1 MPAAPRPQGGLGW
14 RSLGVFCQ
22 GLLLVS
28 ACSKGHHLARSRGSR
43 YSRGHEM
50 GLKGIPGR
58 RPPGGGSGGGRKCVM
73 AVSLSLLCVS
83 DRGEPGAD
91 RISPGQK
98 EALEDVGPLGLEPRE
113 APWLLQGGGDTWASA
128 HGPLPWP
135 HLRCHMGTGIGPGA
149 GRGGG
154 GLPGSHLSDKALR
167 TSLPHL
173 PRCCTRPGRWNPG
186 SEAWLAQGLG
196 CDLFPLLFY
205 GSDNGHLAG
214 PL

>member
-1 MPAAPRPQGGLGW
+1 MLAAPRPQGGLGW

-91 RISPGQK
+91 RISPGRK
-98 EALEDVGPLGLEPRE
+98 EALEDMGPLGLEPRE

-135 HLRCHMGTGIGPGA
+135 HLRCHMGTGIGPRA
-149 GRGGG
+149 GRVGGCRG
-154 GLPGSHLSDKALR
+154 AISLTKHCEHLSLTCPGVA
-167 TSLPHL
+167 PGQAGGIQA
-173 PRCCTRPGRWNPG
+173 PRCGWPR
-186 SEAWLAQGLG
+186 ALG
-196 CDLFPLLFY
+196 VTCFLFY
-205 GSDNGHLAG
+205 SMGLTMVT
-214 PL
+214 

>member
-1 MPAAPRPQGGLGW
+1 MPAAPRRWGGLGW

-91 RISPGQK
+91 RISPGRK

-135 HLRCHMGTGIGPGA
+135 HLRCHMGTGIGPRA
-149 GRGGG
+149 GRVGGCRG
-154 GLPGSHLSDKALR
+154 A
-167 TSLPHL
+167 TSLTRHCECLSLTCPGVAPGQAGGIQA
-173 PRCCTRPGRWNPG
+173 PRCGWPR
-186 SEAWLAQGLG
+186 ALG
-196 CDLFPLLFY
+196 VTCFLFY
-205 GSDNGHLAG
+205 SMSLTMVT
-214 PL
+214 

>member
-1 MPAAPRPQGGLGW
+1 MRLVPAAPRRRGGLGW

-58 RPPGGGSGGGRKCVM
+58 RPLGGGSGGGRKCIM

-83 DRGEPGAD
+83 DRGELSAD
-91 RISPGQK
+91 RISPARK

-135 HLRCHMGTGIGPGA
+135 HLRCHMGTGIGPRA
-149 GRGGG
+149 GRVGGCRGAISLTRHCERLSLTCPGVAPGQAG
-154 GLPGSHLSDKALR
+154 GIQA
-167 TSLPHL
+167 
-173 PRCCTRPGRWNPG
+173 PRCGWPR
-186 SEAWLAQGLG
+186 ALG
-196 CDLFPLLFY
+196 VTCFLFY
-205 GSDNGHLAG
+205 SMGLTMVT
-214 PL
+214 